1 MLGYGAHDKRLGFAY
16 ACVFLAGVAEVFPSS
31 VAGANDPAG
40 LDCDTLVDNEFA
52 EGDAPSGF
60 PVVVISAGFSDDLVH
75 FALAGRRGVADRVR
89 DLVCKPEWN
98 KLWLEA
104 ERTRIGVGLAG
115 KMFEGDERHSAAT
128 DYKLAGIC
136 GSNADHENDVGID
149 ICVED
154 TTALGLSQACERDDI
169 DTREHGA
176 EVIAVGVGGGAN
188 HFLEVGTFGIKYVI
202 GPVGFQYSAVRF
214 EISQVCGDAIGAVDY
229 SKKIWEQ
236 VDQHRRQE
244 NTAFGNAQQESTV
257 NCSNIRAPEV
267 CPADS
272 PAVVLTGKSAS
283 WHRNS
288 HMPMQ
293 EAIEDPMT
301 ALRKIELRCPS
312 CSHEFPSQTVVSTN
326 WFGGK
331 RTDFH
336 ERAAGAQPWAYQV
349 HMCDR
354 CGYSGAE
361 RDFSGQTD
369 ISPLV
374 RERVWSEL
382 SPMANSVAT
391 GSEKYEAA
399 AKVAEW
405 QGADRRYIGDLW
417 LRAAWCC
424 VDEGDVE
431 AERYFRRLAAWSLE
445 QALEFYDVVDRDD
458 RAVLVYLV
466 GELWRRI
473 GDLTQANAWF
483 DLVPDEV
490 TDPVAQRWI
499 IEQARRQ
506 QTDPREWFA

>member
-1 MLGYGAHDKRLGFAY
+1 MF
-16 ACVFLAGVAEVFPSS
+16 E
-31 VAGANDPAG
+31 
-40 LDCDTLVDNEFA
+40 CDECHSATADYEFA
-52 EGDAPSGF
+52 G
-60 PVVVISAGFSDDLVH
+60 
-75 FALAGRRGVADRVR
+75 
-89 DLVCKPEWN
+89 
-98 KLWLEA
+98 
-104 ERTRIGVGLAG
+104 IGG
-115 KMFEGDERHSAAT
+115 T
-128 DYKLAGIC
+128 
-136 GSNADHENDVGID
+136 NTNHENDIGVD
-149 ICVED
+149 IGVEY
-154 TTALGLSQACERDDI
+154 AAAFGLCESCERDDI
-169 DTREHGA
+169 DACEHGA
-176 EVIAVGVGGGAN
+176 QVVAIGVCSGAN
-188 HFLEVGTFGIKYVI
+188 YFLEVRTFGIKDVV
-202 GPVGFQYSAVRF
+202 GPVRLEYSAMCF
-214 EISQVCGDAIGAVDY
+214 EVAQIRCDAIGAVDD

-236 VDQHRRQE
+236 VDQHRRQK
-244 NTAFGNAQQESTV
+244 NTALVIAQQESTEKCPKFPKPTKCPTEAWQEV
-257 NCSNIRAPEV
+257 TPAKVAP
-267 CPADS
+267 
-272 PAVVLTGKSAS
+272 

-288 HMPMQ
+288 LMSVREPIG
-293 EAIEDPMT
+293 EPMT

-361 RDFSGQTD
+361 RDFTAQIE
-369 ISPLV
+369 ISPVV

-382 SPMANSVAT
+382 SPRVHGVAT

-405 QGADRRYIGDLW
+405 QGADPRYVGDLW

-431 AERYFRRLAAWSLE
+431 AERYYRRLAARSLE
-445 QALEFYDVVDRDD
+445 EALEFYDTVSRDD

-483 DLVPDEV
+483 DLVAEEV
-490 TDPVAQRWI
+490 TDPVAQRWVV
-499 IEQARRQ
+499 EAARRQ
-506 QTDPREWFA
+506 QTDPREWFS